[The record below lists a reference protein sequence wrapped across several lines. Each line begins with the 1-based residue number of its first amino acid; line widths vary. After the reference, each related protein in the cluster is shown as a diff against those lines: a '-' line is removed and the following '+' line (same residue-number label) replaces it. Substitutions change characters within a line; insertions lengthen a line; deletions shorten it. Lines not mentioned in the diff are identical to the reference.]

1 MATATIPTEA
11 EVLTYFDKLSNW
23 GRWGDDDE
31 LGTPNLITPEK
42 TKRALSLVQ
51 EGVSVSMARP
61 LLWESAADV
70 PSPPVHFMVE
80 SGEGWASGDKVSAR
94 ANAAAIDYI
103 GMIFHGL
110 AITHVD
116 SLAHFFWNGKTYN
129 GKPAHMVSTSL
140 GATVCSVEAAFKGF
154 TTRGVLVDVPM
165 IRGVDWVERGE
176 GVMPEDILA
185 AEERCGFRI
194 EPGDVLLVRT
204 GQLHRRNVEGPV
216 NPRTEGSTACQAA
229 CLPLFHERGVAV
241 MGSDTGND
249 VAPTGYKSL
258 TNPIHQVGIVAMG
271 LWILDNPDLEG
282 LAEACRQRN
291 RWEFLISINPLKL
304 HNTTG
309 SPVNPIA
316 IF

>member
-1 MATATIPTEA
+1 MPGRIPSEQ
-11 EVLTYFDKLSNW
+11 EVLGYFQKLSNW
-23 GRWGDDDE
+23 GRWGQDDQ
-31 LGTPNLITPEK
+31 LGTLNFITPEK
-42 TKRALSLVQ
+42 TRKAASLVQ
-51 EGVSVSMARP
+51 EGVTISCARTIM
-61 LLWESAADV
+61 WEGAPDI

-80 SGEGWASGDKVSAR
+80 SGEGWATGQKVTSR
-94 ANAAAIDYI
+94 PSQAATDFF
-103 GMIFHGL
+103 GLIFHGF
-110 AITHVD
+110 AITHID
-116 SLAHFFWNGKTYN
+116 SLSHFFWEGKMYN
-129 GKPAHMVSTSL
+129 GRPAHLVSTSL
-140 GATVCSVEAAFKGF
+140 GATAESIEVAQNGIIS
-154 TTRGVLVDVPM
+154 RGVLVDAPM
-165 IRGVDWVERGE
+165 IRGVEWLERGE

-216 NPRTEGSTACQAA
+216 NPRVEGSTACQAA

-249 VAPTGYKSL
+249 VSPSGYQRL

-271 LWILDNPDLEG
+271 LWILDNPNLEE